1 MRSRQVSSSMQRSI
15 DRLLKSTLDDANNL
29 ADGTKG
35 KVIGKDGKIKF
46 DRQKYDLDTYKTIL
60 EKIEGFDYRET
71 KGKATDGKKS
81 ALEDISS
88 QKSGKSIDYNDDL
101 T

>member
-1 MRSRQVSSSMQRSI
+1 MQRSI

-29 ADGTKG
+29 SDGTKG

-60 EKIEGFDYRET
+60 EKIEGFDYKST
-71 KGKATDGKKS
+71 TPKATAADQKS

-88 QKSGKSIDYNDDL
+88 SKSGRMSKGLDYNDDL
-101 T
+101 TQR